1 MSSSQIQKPK
11 RRKFIGAK
19 FTTTLSITLVL
30 FVIGLMAVGGLA
42 AASLTKVFREQFII
56 SIDISETA
64 APGYG
69 AKLAKD
75 LKKQKYTKDAIYI
88 SADSALTVLT
98 DQLGE
103 NPESFLGYNPLLPSV
118 ELQLDADYAHSDSI
132 APIVKSIKAKGGA
145 SIGNIEYD
153 SPLIDVINKNVR
165 KFAIA
170 LTVLVVLLILIC
182 ISLIGNTVRIAM
194 YANRFL
200 IKTMQLV
207 GATNWFI
214 RRPLIYQNIG
224 YGLIA
229 SVIALAALAGLGWY
243 GMSQG
248 AFDAVADLLFHP
260 LPIAIIVGSVV
271 ISGILIPA
279 FAAWTSVDKYL
290 NRKKDD
296 LYLM

>member
-1 MSSSQIQKPK
+1 M
-11 RRKFIGAK
+11 RRKIYEK
-19 FTTTLSITLVL
+19 LL
-30 FVIGLMAVGGLA
+30 
-42 AASLTKVFREQFII
+42 KWKRE
-56 SIDISETA
+56 SKGKTA
-64 APGYG
+64 
-69 AKLAKD
+69 L
-75 LKKQKYTKDAIYI
+75 
-88 SADSALTVLT
+88 
-98 DQLGE
+98 
-103 NPESFLGYNPLLPSV
+103 
-118 ELQLDADYAHSDSI
+118 
-132 APIVKSIKAKGGA
+132 
-145 SIGNIEYD
+145 
-153 SPLIDVINKNVR
+153 LIDGARRVGKSWIAEEFARNEYASYVIVDFSKAGPKLKRIFNLYLDDLDTFFLHFQQLTRTKLVRNNALVIFDEVQKFPRAREAIKHLVADGRYHYLETGSLISINKNVR

-248 AFDAVADLLFHP
+248 AFDAVADLLLHP